1 MPQTCEVLSRP
12 KDFVFRAA
20 DGDVG
25 DFEGEFHRLLL
36 ALSGGSCGYEFD
48 ENGLSVCISQNSVFI
63 ATFRPTEVSEC
74 LNSNTLHSGE
84 GDMRDACTSGSA
96 SGDYDANVVL
106 QSFGDSILAAPRIP
120 LMVETLDGDGLALLN
135 PSQSTEFVFR
145 VEGGPS
151 LEDTEGIDTG
161 VRGRTEPIS
170 SMLRFERIR
179 SEIFEG
185 NLRVVDSSLPEILA
199 VMMLFMYDTGTSD
212 VPTLVDHLDR
222 TNPLGYQGPH
232 DFYRTKVKR
241 LLLEC
246 FMGLVPDE
254 AWNGIATAHGGCVI
268 MDDDGSVSCFTT
280 ADRSRLEN
288 LLYHHARLVIGD
300 VPGHGAFESDYDRSL
315 YTLNLGIRLSI

>member
-1 MPQTCEVLSRP
+1 MPQTCEVISRP

-25 DFEGEFHRLLL
+25 DFEGGFHRLLL

-63 ATFRPTEVSEC
+63 AASRSTDVADDSE
-74 LNSNTLHSGE
+74 SP
-84 GDMRDACTSGSA
+84 DASQSADRGTCDISTNGCA
-96 SGDYDANVVL
+96 SGDHDANVVL

-120 LMVETLDGDGLALLN
+120 LRVETLDGDGLALLN
-135 PSQSTEFVFR
+135 PSQSTDFIFR
-145 VEGGPS
+145 VEGDLS
-151 LEDTEGIDTG
+151 SEDTEGIDTG
-161 VRGRTEPIS
+161 VRGRTRMIPS
-170 SMLRFERIR
+170 KLRFERIR

-199 VMMLFMYDTGTSD
+199 VMMLFLYDTGTSD

-280 ADRSRLEN
+280 ADRSRLEDF
-288 LLYHHARLVIGD
+288 LYQHSRLVVGS
-300 VPGHGAFESDYDRSL
+300 VPGSGVIEGDEGAQYS
-315 YTLNLGIRLSI
+315 LNLGIRLSL